1 MLPECGVWLIWGEI
15 VREEVG
21 GTVSGLHVVFQGLQA
36 SKPGDFQELPAG
48 FSRSLVHSGS
58 RVGDHCRTSA
68 VGRRG
73 TASGRPRW
81 APAFPG
87 IRCASTWPR
96 PKGRA
101 LPAMGR
107 RTQPPH
113 RPLTRGSRRWPR
125 KTSGA
130 FGTAGASPYGVSSI
144 WRQGGKLLE
153 MERVWKV
160 GYGGS
165 APTP

>member
-1 MLPECGVWLIWGEI
+1 MRRWVALYLDCTSFF
-15 VREEVG
+15 R
-21 GTVSGLHVVFQGLQA
+21 GLQA
-36 SKPGDFQELPAG
+36 SKPGDFQELPAR
-48 FSRSLVHSGS
+48 FSGSLVHSGS

-81 APAFPG
+81 APAFLG

-113 RPLTRGSRRWPR
+113 RPLTRGPRRWPR
-125 KTSGA
+125 KRVVHLER
-130 FGTAGASPYGVSSI
+130 PVQVPGVHLPLFEKPSI
-144 WRQGGKLLE
+144 SLTTHHQPLRDSKTG
-153 MERVWKV
+153 
-160 GYGGS
+160 
-165 APTP
+165 